1 MANEKRLIDANALLE
16 EIERIYTEHYE
27 KSTYKFIHD
36 FFRAM
41 IRRVRIAPNVDAVE
55 VVHGEWEITEDDYYD
70 LVEMKCSVC
79 GESYGFEDYED
90 DIPKNY
96 HYCPNCGADMRD
108 GDTKM
113 DGDGNGT

>member
-1 MANEKRLIDANALLE
+1 MKKMANEKRLIDAKQLKTDMYLLATMGDNENIFIDVIIDEIDNADE
-16 EIERIYTEHYE
+16 
-27 KSTYKFIHD
+27 
-36 FFRAM
+36 
-41 IRRVRIAPNVDAVE
+41 VDAVE

-96 HYCPNCGADMRD
+96 HYCPNCGA
-108 GDTKM
+108 KM
-113 DGDGNGT
+113 DGDGNG